1 VVDSEVGGQG
11 AEGQVA
17 EEDNDTEHAVSALL
31 ELIAHYH
38 ELLTNRASLER
49 RLSIAEAQMKVRRE
63 QVKTL
68 EKQTGSG
75 RSERDE

>member
-1 VVDSEVGGQG
+1 VQKDKLQKKTMT
-11 AEGQVA
+11 Q
-17 EEDNDTEHAVSALL
+17 TEHAVSALL

-68 EKQTGSG
+68 EKQTGIG
-75 RSERDE
+75 KI

>member
-1 VVDSEVGGQG
+1 MQKDKLLKSVLER
-11 AEGQVA
+11 
-17 EEDNDTEHAVSALL
+17 HAVSALL

-68 EKQTGSG
+68 EKQTGIG
-75 RSERDE
+75 KI